1 MHTVSEEGKYIK
13 GLFSNSCLTGVISGL
28 FASLGCYIF
37 NMKAYKTFGEK
48 AITYIGPIM
57 EELLKTGLALAFG
70 GSVFFSHMVFG
81 VIEGLNDFFAN
92 QGASAYYS
100 GILGVVSHGI
110 FGIITCWGMNCF
122 PNFIEGIVPALFLH
136 ILWNHLVMWIN

>member
-70 GSVFFSHMVFG
+70 GSVFLATWCLS
-81 VIEGLNDFFAN
+81 VIEGLNDFL
-92 QGASAYYS
+92 QIKGQ
-100 GILGVVSHGI
+100 VH
-110 FGIITCWGMNCF
+110 IIQ
-122 PNFIEGIVPALFLH
+122 VY
-136 ILWNHLVMWIN
+136 